1 MSPDRCDQIFYLPV
15 ADEVEIGQLAHQCK
29 LPLLLKGPTGSG
41 KSRYVEFLAQKLD
54 LKLFTISCHEETSS
68 IDLVGRHLVI
78 GQETKWVDGP
88 LTRAVREGAI
98 VYLDEVAEARADTLV
113 LLHAL
118 TDHRRTLFI
127 DRTNEEIAAPE
138 SFMLVASYNPGYQHG
153 FKELKASTRQRF
165 ISMAFDYPDSARES
179 AIVSNESKAD
189 EKIVNRLVKLA
200 GKIRNLHNLGLKES
214 VSTRLLIDSAKLI
227 QGGLPPRRACHV
239 AIAQVLTDDN
249 TTLTS
254 LDDLIALHF

>member
-1 MSPDRCDQIFYLPV
+1 MNQAADTGVFYLPV
-15 ADEVEIGQLAHQCK
+15 GDEVEIGQLAHTCK

-41 KSRYVEFLAQKLD
+41 KSRYVEYLAQKLD
-54 LKLFTISCHEETSS
+54 LKLITISCHEETSS

-88 LTRAVREGAI
+88 LTRAVREGGL

-113 LLHAL
+113 LIHAL

-127 DRTNEEIAAPE
+127 DRTNEEIAAPDN
-138 SFMLVASYNPGYQHG
+138 FMLVASYNPGYQHG
-153 FKELKASTRQRF
+153 FKELKPSTRQRF
-165 ISMAFDYPDSARES
+165 ISMAFEYPDPKRES
-179 AIVSNESKAD
+179 DIVATESGAD
-189 EKIVNRLVKLA
+189 DKTVKCLVKLA
-200 GKIRNLHNLGLKES
+200 GKIRNLHTLGLKES
-214 VSTRLLIDSAKLI
+214 VSTRLLIDAAKLI
-227 QGGLPPRRACHV
+227 QKELPPRRACHV
-239 AIAQVLTDDN
+239 AIAQVLSDDD